1 MKIVR
6 ASNQTRGNIIADR
19 VEVASSPWSR
29 FWGLV
34 GRRELAPG
42 HGLLIM
48 PCSSIHMFFMRFPI
62 DVIFLDRDN
71 VVVKVVHGVK
81 PWRMAMGGG
90 GKNALELPAGTAVA
104 TGVSDGDQLEFGEA
118 A

>member
-1 MKIVR
+1 M
-6 ASNQTRGNIIADR
+6 
-19 VEVASSPWSR
+19 
-29 FWGLV
+29 

-42 HGLLIM
+42 HGLLIK

-62 DVIFLDRDN
+62 DVVFLDRNN
-71 VVVKVVHGVK
+71 VVVKVVHGIK

-90 GKNALELPAGTAVA
+90 GKNALELPAGAA
-104 TGVSDGDQLEFGEA
+104 AAAGVSGGDQVEFSGA